1 MIEIR
6 SFRDFLRLFFIFK
19 KSFKVAAL
27 VTFIVIVLG
36 AFLLPSKYEANAR
49 LLVKPGRENSTL
61 PIEVSNRQ
69 ALFAPSTQRDPV
81 VDEEKLLTGQLIIN
95 KVAEYYLA
103 AASQVAPKTG
113 WEGFK
118 DSLKQKAGEA
128 KEVLR
133 NFLVFLY
140 ILEEKPIVDRLA
152 ERLEK
157 NFEVMHEPGSAVME
171 LTFTWGDPVLA
182 QEVLSQWVDFYLT
195 ERTRSLSRNS
205 LQSFYEGEMELADKN
220 ILGLK
225 NELQKYYK
233 EINSV
238 GAKERLENIT
248 DQINRLVDLKAEKS
262 NEIAGLQTIITAAE
276 KEIKIQPREVFSE
289 REISLNPTQLDLK
302 LKLNVLEDEH
312 SRALRVFLPKAPQ
325 IQQIEQSIVDV
336 KKLIDKEKTHIERSQ
351 NRVQNPIL
359 TTLKSSIVTDD
370 LRLQRLSTE
379 VLDINKKVQALI
391 DERSRVLVSEP
402 DVTRLLMQLSTA
414 EKSYELYSDNLE
426 KARIDKALDDNLI
439 SNIALIEPAK
449 AKISRVFPKTLL
461 MLLIALP
468 ISVIVG
474 LLMIYIS
481 YLMDQR
487 IHDGDG
493 IEERFETPLWG
504 VLPNLETSTETSPSF
519 NASLYRIF
527 SLISEEVASKG
538 LTIAFV
544 STHKGAG
551 LSFVIQHLKDL
562 IEHEGFTVV
571 FDAAQPITP
580 GQVAILDA
588 GALLDN
594 KSALLM
600 IRQASQVVLV
610 AEACRT
616 TVPMLNNSISILNTA
631 FNQVNGIILTRR
643 RFEVPYKVLNRLAR
657 WQSSE

>member
-1 MIEIR
+1 MIDIR

-19 KSFKVAAL
+19 RVFKIAAS
-27 VTFIVIVLG
+27 VTFVVIVLG

-69 ALFAPSTQRDPV
+69 TLFSPSTQRDPV
-81 VDEEKLLTGQLIIN
+81 VDEEKLLTGQLIIA
-95 KVAEYYLA
+95 KVAEYYLTM
-103 AASQVAPKTG
+103 ASQTEPKTG

-118 DSLKQKAGEA
+118 DSLKQKANEA

-140 ILEEKPIVDRLA
+140 ILEEKPLVDRLA
-152 ERLEK
+152 ERFEK

-171 LTFTWGDPVLA
+171 LTFTWGDPALA
-182 QEVLSQWVDFYLT
+182 QEVLNQWVTFYLT
-195 ERTRSLSRNS
+195 ERTRSLSRDS
-205 LQSFYEGEMELADKN
+205 LQSFYEGEMTLADKS
-220 ILGLK
+220 ILELK

-233 EINSV
+233 KINSV

-248 DQINRLVDLKAEKS
+248 DQINRLTDLKAEKS
-262 NEIAGLQTIITAAE
+262 NEIAGLQTIITAAQL
-276 KEIKIQPREVFSE
+276 EIKKQPQEVFSE

-302 LKLNVLEDEH
+302 LKLNALEDEY
-312 SRALRVFLPKAPQ
+312 SRALRIYLPKAPQ
-325 IQQIEQSIVDV
+325 VKQIEQSITDV
-336 KKLIDKEKTHIERSQ
+336 KNLIDKEKTRIERSQ
-351 NRVQNPIL
+351 NRIQNPIVS
-359 TTLKSSIVTDD
+359 TLESSVVTDS
-370 LRLQRLSTE
+370 LRFKKLKTE
-379 VLDINKKVQALI
+379 VLDINNKVQDLI
-391 DERSRVLVSEP
+391 DERGIVLASEP

-449 AKISRVFPKTLL
+449 SKISRVFPKTLL

-468 ISVIVG
+468 ISLITG

-493 IEERFETPLWG
+493 IEERFDTPLWG
-504 VLPNLETSTETSPSF
+504 VLPNLDNSAETTPSF

-527 SLISEEVASKG
+527 SLISEKIDSEG
-538 LTIAFV
+538 LKIAFV
-544 STHKGAG
+544 STHKGVG
-551 LSFVIQHLKDL
+551 LSFIIQYLQEL

-571 FDAAQPITP
+571 PDTTQSIMP
-580 GQVAILDA
+580 GQVVILDA

-594 KSALLM
+594 KSSLLM

-616 TVPMLNNSISILNTA
+616 TVPMMSNSISILNTA
-631 FNQVNGIILTRR
+631 FGKVDGVILTRR
-643 RFEVPYKVLNRLAR
+643 RFEVPYKVLKQLAR
-657 WQSSE
+657 WQSGE